1 MSKGFWGAD
10 ETGEQKPM
18 WPQVLRP
25 SRTGIPG
32 TAGDQSA
39 NTYAT
44 NEGWVKRWPFG
55 TEVLV
60 AIQGLADK
68 LGVSN
73 VATMLFGS
81 ILGTAA
87 DGSGKLVNAAFQG
100 LSLKVAFNEPVEV
113 TDAPTLSLISS
124 NASVANITLSY
135 NAALSAA
142 NTQGLLVFEN
152 TEFTLANAGY
162 VSQNLVVNSS
172 STVTGW
178 DGIVDLTG
186 NVVANGVPTSVAL
199 AVPIYQEKPVQ
210 TVTIPVGTATNTV
223 NQFVKFAVTFNEAVV
238 LTTTPS
244 LTAIGDGNTAPV
256 GNLTLTFTATGSNLA
271 LGNLVFSSPSTDF
284 SAIVNAAVYTINASS
299 NVQGWAGI
307 KNAIGGTVA
316 NQLIVANTFTV
327 TTVE

>member
-25 SRTGIPG
+25 ARTVQNI
-32 TAGDQSA
+32 DQSA
-39 NTYAT
+39 NTFAT
-44 NEGWVKRWPFG
+44 NSGWTKQFPWG

-60 AIQGLADK
+60 AIRGLADK
-68 LGVSN
+68 LGVANLASL
-73 VATMLFGS
+73 VFGT
-81 ILGTAA
+81 IAGTAA
-87 DGSGKLVNAAFQG
+87 DGSGKLVNAAAQ
-100 LSLKVAFNEPVEV
+100 SLTVVVGFNEPVAI
-113 TDAPTLSLISS
+113 TDTPTLSMISS

-142 NTQGLLVFEN
+142 NTTGKVVFAN
-152 TEFTLANAGY
+152 LNFTLASAGY
-162 VSQNLVVNSS
+162 VSQNLVANDSS
-172 STVTGW
+172 VVTGW

-186 NVVANGVPTSVAL
+186 NVVANGVPAGMEIV
-199 AVPIYQEKPVQ
+199 VPVYQEKPVQ
-210 TVTIPVGTATNTV
+210 TATTRVGTASNTV
-223 NQFVKFAVTFNEAVV
+223 DQTIAFAIKFNEAVV

-256 GNLTLTFTATGSNLA
+256 GNLTLTYTATGSNLA
-271 LGNLVFSSPSTDF
+271 LGNLVFSSPVTDF
-284 SAIVNAAVYTINASS
+284 SAVVNAAVYTINASS
-299 NVQGWAGI
+299 NVQNWAGI

-327 TTVE
+327 TVA